1 MYIIGHKRG
10 MENMDKII
18 GRENEKKILKQ
29 VMTSDEP
36 EFLAVYGRRRVGK
49 TFLIREYFKK
59 SQVYFEITGLQAGQ
73 LHDQLENFISS
84 FCLQFSMKSN
94 IPAPESW
101 NNALKMLINEVTKKK
116 INGKMV
122 FFFDELPW
130 LAYRKS
136 HFLQALEYFWNS
148 WASKKKNVIVI
159 VCGSAASWMLENIVN
174 NKGGLHNRITKR
186 IRLLPFT
193 LKETND
199 YLKSRKINLDRK
211 QILEIYLGLGGVPHY
226 LKQIEKGQSAIQ
238 NINRICFTK
247 DGILVDEFNKLYQS
261 LFEHSEN
268 YIDVIKALA
277 KKRMG
282 LTRDELLVGTQ
293 MKSGGGISK
302 ILSAL
307 EESGFISK
315 IIPFGKK
322 ANAALYK
329 LTDEYSLFYLTWI
342 LSAPKG
348 VLSSTKHD
356 YWLQQRA
363 GASWRSWSGYA
374 FEGVCQKHV
383 YQMKMGLGISGINT
397 MESSWYYRPA
407 NKKEKGAQIDLI
419 IDRSDN
425 CITICEMKYSD
436 LEFITDKKYSQNLK
450 DKIKIFKNTTR
461 TQKTVFLV
469 MMTTYGVKENK
480 YYEEIVDGQ
489 LKMDVLFQ

>member
-1 MYIIGHKRG
+1 M
-10 MENMDKII
+10 NKII
-18 GRENEKKILKQ
+18 GREDEKEILKQ
-29 VMTSDEP
+29 LMASDEP
-36 EFLAVYGRRRVGK
+36 EFVAIYGRRRVGK

-59 SQVYFEITGLQAGQ
+59 TQVYFEITGLQAGQ
-73 LHDQLENFISS
+73 LHDQLENFISA
-84 FCLQFSMKSN
+84 FRLQFSKKSVL
-94 IPAPESW
+94 PAPENW
-101 NNALKMLINEVTKKK
+101 NEALRILITEVDKKK
-116 INGKMV
+116 TKGKLI

-159 VCGSAASWMLENIVN
+159 VCGSAASWMLENVVH

-199 YLKSRKINLDRK
+199 YLKSRKINLDQK
-211 QILEIYLGLGGVPHY
+211 QVLEIYLVMGGVPHY

-261 LFEHSEN
+261 LFEHSGN
-268 YIDVIKALA
+268 YINVIRALA
-277 KKRMG
+277 KKRIG

-322 ANAALYK
+322 SNVALYK

-342 LSAPKG
+342 STAPKG
-348 VLSSTKHD
+348 VLNSSKHD
-356 YWLQQRA
+356 YWLQKRA
-363 GASWRSWSGYA
+363 GSSWRSWAGYA
-374 FEGVCQKHV
+374 FESICQKHV
-383 YQMKMGLGISGINT
+383 HQIKIGLGISGINT
-397 MESSWYYRPA
+397 MESNWYYRPA
-407 NKKEKGAQIDLI
+407 DKKEKGAQIDLI

-436 LEFITDKKYSQNLK
+436 LEFIIDKRYHRNLQ
-450 DKIKIFKNTTR
+450 DKMKIFKNATR
-461 TQKTVFLV
+461 TEKTVFLV
-469 MMTTYGVKENK
+469 MMTTYGVKENQ
-480 YYEEIVDGQ
+480 YYEEIVSGQ
-489 LKMDVLFQ
+489 LKMNVLFQ